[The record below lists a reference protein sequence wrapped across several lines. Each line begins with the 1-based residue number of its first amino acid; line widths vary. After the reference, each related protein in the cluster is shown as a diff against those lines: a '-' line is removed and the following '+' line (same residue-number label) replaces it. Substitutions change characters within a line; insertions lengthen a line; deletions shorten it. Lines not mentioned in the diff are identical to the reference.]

1 MKISKGEKTI
11 YFIFII
17 SLIMVN
23 PPVLNLVN
31 NYAET
36 KPLTW
41 GYPTLWLWLQLW
53 YLIAIVAFLIG
64 AIKLGNWQKEYK
76 GEDK

>member
-1 MKISKGEKTI
+1 MKISKGEKII

-23 PPVLNLVN
+23 PPVLGLVN
-31 NYAET
+31 NYA
-36 KPLTW
+36 KINPLTW

-64 AIKLGNWQKEYK
+64 AIKLGNWQKEYEE
-76 GEDK
+76 GDK